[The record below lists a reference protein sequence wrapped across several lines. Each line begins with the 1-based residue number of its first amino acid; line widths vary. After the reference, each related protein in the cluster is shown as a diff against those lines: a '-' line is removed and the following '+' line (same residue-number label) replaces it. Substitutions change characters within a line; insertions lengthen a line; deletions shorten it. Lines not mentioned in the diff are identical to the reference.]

1 MYKVSLA
8 SAELDE
14 EDIQAV
20 VQVLRSGRL
29 ALGPKIQEFE
39 QMIADYVG
47 VKYAIAVNSGTSAL
61 HLIVRSLGIGPGDEV
76 LVPSFTFASSV
87 NAIIYEGAT
96 PVFIDIEPETYN
108 LDVCDLEKKITP
120 RTKAIMAVDIFG
132 HPSEWD
138 EIIRISKEYQLRV
151 IDDSCEAL
159 GAEYKGRKIGQF
171 GMLQP
176 LLFIRIN
183 RLLPEKEA

>member
-47 VKYAIAVNSGTSAL
+47 VKYGYCSEFRYLCFALDCQISGD
-61 HLIVRSLGIGPGDEV
+61 RPG
-76 LVPSFTFASSV
+76 
-87 NAIIYEGAT
+87 
-96 PVFIDIEPETYN
+96 
-108 LDVCDLEKKITP
+108 
-120 RTKAIMAVDIFG
+120 R
-132 HPSEWD
+132 
-138 EIIRISKEYQLRV
+138 
-151 IDDSCEAL
+151 
-159 GAEYKGRKIGQF
+159 
-171 GMLQP
+171 
-176 LLFIRIN
+176 
-183 RLLPEKEA
+183 

>member
-1 MYKVSLA
+1 MYKVPLA

-20 VQVLRSGRL
+20 MEVLRSGRL
-29 ALGPKIQEFE
+29 ALGPKTQELE

-47 VKYAIAVNSGTSAL
+47 VKHAIAVNSGTSAL

-96 PVFIDIEPETYN
+96 PVFIYIESETYN
-108 LDVCDLEKKITP
+108 LDVCDLENKITP
-120 RTKAIMAVDIFG
+120 RT
-132 HPSEWD
+132 
-138 EIIRISKEYQLRV
+138 
-151 IDDSCEAL
+151 
-159 GAEYKGRKIGQF
+159 
-171 GMLQP
+171 
-176 LLFIRIN
+176 
-183 RLLPEKEA
+183 